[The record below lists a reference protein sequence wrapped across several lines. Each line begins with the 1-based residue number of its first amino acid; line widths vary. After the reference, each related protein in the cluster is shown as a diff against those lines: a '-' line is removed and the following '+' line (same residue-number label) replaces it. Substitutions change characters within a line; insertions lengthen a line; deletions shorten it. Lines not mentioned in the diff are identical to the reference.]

1 MHYSFFKDKK
11 ETEGGNELLATIKKG
26 DRLQV
31 KQLSIKEGETA
42 PPKRYTSGSM
52 ILAMENAGSLIED
65 DELREQI
72 KSNGIGTSATRA
84 GILEKLVKNRY
95 LSLNK
100 KTQVIT
106 PTLTGEMI
114 YYVVGYSIRPMLD
127 PVLTASWE
135 KGLSQVADAEI
146 GEDEYMTKLSAF
158 ITKYTDRVKG
168 ENNGEIL
175 SKCFNYAAQFYK
187 KGSYGGIAK
196 EKKK

>member
-1 MHYSFFKDKK
+1 
-11 ETEGGNELLATIKKG
+11 
-26 DRLQV
+26 
-31 KQLSIKEGETA
+31 
-42 PPKRYTSGSM
+42 
-52 ILAMENAGSLIED
+52 
-65 DELREQI
+65 
-72 KSNGIGTSATRA
+72 
-84 GILEKLVKNRY
+84 
-95 LSLNK
+95 
-100 KTQVIT
+100 
-106 PTLTGEMI
+106 MI